1 MQLFLIK
8 LIQSRPRQ
16 WHLLNGD
23 NNENTMES
31 FRIKINPATILSM
44 AISNAIPQ
52 LAIQL
57 PLQLVVV
64 GHKIP
69 PEPMLQQQCHA
80 IILILIN
87 LVPLLTMA
95 PTKWIQKKISWSHL
109 ESKLIQ
115 HLSCPWP
122 LVLQFVNLPLSCR
135 CCWSW

>member
-1 MQLFLIK
+1 MQLFLFK

-23 NNENTMES
+23 KNENTMES

-57 PLQLVVV
+57 PLLLVVV

-80 IILILIN
+80 VILILIN
-87 LVPLLTMA
+87 LVLPLSMA
-95 PTKWIQKKISWSHL
+95 PTKWIQTKISWNHL
-109 ESKLIQ
+109 E
-115 HLSCPWP
+115 
-122 LVLQFVNLPLSCR
+122 
-135 CCWSW
+135 